1 MLLTLKDDLGLGLNE
16 LGVGILG
23 LPASTLALCFVGTG
37 TGTIISREVPGLGG
51 TLPVI
56 LPKYL

>member
-1 MLLTLKDDLGLGLNE
+1 MEMLMQCMGVGIIVIKDDLGLGLNE

-37 TGTIISREVPGLGG
+37 TGTIISNFR
-51 TLPVI
+51 
-56 LPKYL
+56 